1 MDYDRLIDRLLSAA
15 RETPA
20 GDGVPYAF
28 EKRIMAHIRDAGV
41 ADPIFFWAK
50 ALWRAVPVCVAVFA
64 VSLAL
69 NTMRPAP
76 VDGVSLQVSF
86 EDAVVQ
92 SADFFS
98 DTW

>member
-1 MDYDRLIDRLLSAA
+1 MDYERLIDRLLSAA
-15 RETPA
+15 RETPV

-28 EKRIMAHIRDAGV
+28 EKRVMAHIREKGGAE
-41 ADPIFFWAK
+41 PFFFWAQT
-50 ALWRAVPVCVAVFA
+50 LWRAVPVCLAVSA

-69 NTMRPAP
+69 HSLRPSP
-76 VDGVSLQVSF
+76 VDEISLQTSF
-86 EDAVVQ
+86 EDVVVQ